1 MKPFKFLVLLIVFV
15 LGMGA
20 VNAQEADAA
29 VAITLERTAC
39 FGTCPVYTVT
49 ILEDGTVLYNGG
61 DFVEVTGEQSSE
73 IDPETVALMVEAF
86 ANAGYFE
93 WKETYDTQSV
103 TDMAYVT
110 TSVMRD
116 GETHRIAHYLGDHS
130 APLALAFLENWIAEM
145 ANTQLWTG
153 VAPDI
158 AYISN
163 GTDTP
168 LITLQRTQCF
178 GDCPIYNVA
187 LYEDGTV
194 VYSGIA
200 NVNDIGVQVF
210 EADADAIIW
219 IAQKASMFGYFDWQD
234 HYEEYIMTDQTTVL
248 TSVRWE
254 DQSKRI
260 ARYVGDPNAPIGLVE
275 IEDDISQFVTD
286 LTG

>member
-49 ILEDGTVLYNGG
+49 ILEDGTVRYNGG

-73 IDPETVALMVEAF
+73 IDPETVASMVEAF
-86 ANAGYFE
+86 ENAGYFE

-110 TSVMRD
+110 TSVTRD
-116 GETHRIAHYLGDHS
+116 GETHRIAHYLGDYS
-130 APLALAFLENWIAEM
+130 APLALTFLENWIDEM
-145 ANTQLWTG
+145 TNTQLWTG
-153 VAPDI
+153 VAPEI

-178 GDCPIYNVA
+178 GACPIYSVA

-194 VYSGIA
+194 VYTGIA
-200 NVNDIGVQVF
+200 NVDNIGVQVF
-210 EADADAIIW
+210 ETDADAIIW
-219 IAQKASMFGYFDWQD
+219 IAQKADMFGYFNWQD
-234 HYEEYIMTDQTTVL
+234 HYDEYIMTDQTTVL

-260 ARYVGDPNAPIGLVE
+260 ARYTGDPNAPIGLVE
-275 IEDDISQFVTD
+275 IEGDITQLVTD
-286 LTG
+286 LVG